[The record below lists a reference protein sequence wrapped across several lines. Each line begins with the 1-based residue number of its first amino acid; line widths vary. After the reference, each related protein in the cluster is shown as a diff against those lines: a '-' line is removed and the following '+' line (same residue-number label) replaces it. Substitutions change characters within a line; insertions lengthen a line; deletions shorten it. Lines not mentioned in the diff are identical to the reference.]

1 MGKQLTWKVRMVVV
15 AVVAAAAIGISSLG
29 STPSAS
35 AAPMSCE
42 NARKLAQAARNHAL
56 LFTNVIDSPY
66 LARYWSQQAVM
77 WEANYC
83 RQGLP

>member
-1 MGKQLTWKVRMVVV
+1 MRKLTTLKVRMVVV
-15 AVVAAAAIGISSLG
+15 AALAAAAIGISSLG
-29 STPSAS
+29 AAPSAS

-56 LFTNVIDSPY
+56 LFTNAIDSPY